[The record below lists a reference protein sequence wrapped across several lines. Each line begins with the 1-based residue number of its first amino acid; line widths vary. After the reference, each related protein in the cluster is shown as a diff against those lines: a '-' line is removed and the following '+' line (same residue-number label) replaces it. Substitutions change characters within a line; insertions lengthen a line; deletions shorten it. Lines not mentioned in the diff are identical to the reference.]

1 MPVPAAR
8 AIPLEFADVSSF
20 IVEVVEGPAAGR
32 QVPLDGPLQIGR
44 EPGAGLDIDDPH
56 TSRHHVRLTPAANG
70 VFVEDLDS
78 SNGTFVNG
86 NQVMAPFVA
95 SPGDKIQIGV
105 SVLEIRTKAAV
116 AERPSAV
123 HAVPPALATSPRTP
137 DYLAP
142 VGERHVDTGLSDL
155 LDVRVKRRAKT
166 APLAVLALAV
176 LAVLVYLIL
185 TRAG

>member
-1 MPVPAAR
+1 VPVPAAR

-32 QVPLDGPLQIGR
+32 QVQLDGPLEIGR
-44 EPGAGLDIDDPH
+44 EPGTGFDIDDPH

-70 VFVEDLDS
+70 VLVEDLDS

-105 SVLEIRTKAAV
+105 SVLEIRTRAEV
-116 AERPSAV
+116 AGRPSAV
-123 HAVPPALATSPRTP
+123 HPVPPALATSPRTP